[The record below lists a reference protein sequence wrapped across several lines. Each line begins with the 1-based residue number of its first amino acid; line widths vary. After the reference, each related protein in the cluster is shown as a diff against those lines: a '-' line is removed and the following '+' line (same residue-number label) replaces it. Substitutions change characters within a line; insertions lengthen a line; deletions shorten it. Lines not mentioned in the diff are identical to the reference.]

1 MIKIPVQS
9 ERIWP
14 WPQFLYFLGAVM
26 ACLLLTLSIQYGSG
40 YYNYISISLF
50 VASVTLSVLVI
61 PLLFL
66 TKSGKIS
73 PSFTTSTLILFV
85 AVLLILELYLGTQDV
100 YLHYNQNPL
109 FPKFA
114 PGITWLIILLTATY
128 LIGLARFTPQSS
140 WGQTL
145 SNLNQYRFPLILLLA
160 LILKITAIF
169 ASPTHHIDVGI
180 IMQESSTHLLNGQNP
195 YGTKTAW
202 LDGFD
207 YLPLN
212 LLLPL
217 PFYAILG
224 DTRFGSVFWEMVG
237 ILFVYRLAKTE
248 LRALPK
254 LVNLAE
260 LVILLF
266 FLQPRGLFV
275 IEQSWGEPLMV
286 GAMAVAFYFFYYQPA
301 GPLADVLFGLM
312 LVIKQYL
319 VFMTLP
325 LLILY
330 HRAWKRYLITGLA
343 CLAVLLPFILW
354 NPLAF
359 YKMTVLHFMQL
370 PIQTDSLSLTAY
382 FAEYGLLVPRWVSP
396 VAATIVAVGLGLL
409 LSRFGLVGYFQ
420 AASLTLL
427 TLFLLG
433 QQAFANYYYLISFM
447 QVLALVFFLVIQFAP
462 SGRSTPGFSETT
474 IEQQR
479 SHAEP
484 IRS

>member
-1 MIKIPVQS
+1 MIKVSVQR

-14 WPQFLYFLGAVM
+14 WPQFLYFLGAAT

-40 YYNYISISLF
+40 YYNYVSISLLA
-50 VASVTLSVLVI
+50 ASVVLSILVI

-66 TKSGKIS
+66 TESGKIP

-85 AVLLILELYLGTQDV
+85 AVLLILELYLGTQDA

-114 PGITWLIILLTATY
+114 PGITWLTILLTATY

-140 WGQTL
+140 WGQALANL
-145 SNLNQYRFPLILLLA
+145 SQYRFPLILLLA

-169 ASPTHHIDVGI
+169 ASPTHHIDVGFM
-180 IMQESSTHLLNGQNP
+180 MQESSTHLLGGQNP
-195 YGTKTAW
+195 YDTKTAW
-202 LDGFD
+202 LDGFI

-224 DTRFGSVFWEMVG
+224 DTRFGSVFWEVIG
-237 ILFVYRLAKTE
+237 VIFVYRLAKTE
-248 LRALPK
+248 LRTLPK
-254 LVNLAE
+254 LANLAE
-260 LVILLF
+260 LVVLLF
-266 FLQPRGLFV
+266 FLQPRSLFV
-275 IEQSWGEPLMV
+275 IEQSWGEPLMA

-312 LVIKQYL
+312 LAIKQYL
-319 VFMTLP
+319 VFMGLP
-325 LLILY
+325 LFILY
-330 HRAWKRYLITGLA
+330 RRAWKRYLITGLA
-343 CLAVLLPFILW
+343 CLAILLPFILW
-354 NPLAF
+354 NPAAF
-359 YKMTVLHFMQL
+359 YQRTVSHYVQL
-370 PIQTDSLSLTAY
+370 PIITNSLGLTAY
-382 FAEYGLLVPRWVSP
+382 WAEHGLLIPRWVSP
-396 VAATIVAVGLGLL
+396 IAAAIVAAGLSLL
-409 LSRFGLVGYFQ
+409 LQRFGLVGYFQ
-420 AASLTLL
+420 TASLTLL

-462 SGRSTPGFSETT
+462 SSRSTPGFSETT
-474 IEQQR
+474 IEQQVP
-479 SHAEP
+479 HVEP